1 MIFPLMVLCI
11 LSSQCTVSTACMCIY
26 GLLSF
31 VLTSLE
37 LHTLGNQQV
46 SIQHSSHLL
55 SNLIDLCISDAS
67 YCC

>member
-1 MIFPLMVLCI
+1 MVTVCSVIRSLSSNGLCI
-11 LSSQCTVSTACMCIY
+11 LFFQCTASTACMCIY

-46 SIQHSSHLL
+46 SVQGSLRLL
-55 SNLIDLCISDAS
+55 PNLK
-67 YCC
+67 

>member
-1 MIFPLMVLCI
+1 
-11 LSSQCTVSTACMCIY
+11 MCIY

-46 SIQHSSHLL
+46 TLHGHQGVTAGLL
-55 SNLIDLCISDAS
+55 AWAKGQVNGV
-67 YCC
+67 

>member
-1 MIFPLMVLCI
+1 MRWDYAEPGRECCYSELPLTPL
-11 LSSQCTVSTACMCIY
+11 LLQCTTSTACMCVY

-46 SIQHSSHLL
+46 SVWL
-55 SNLIDLCISDAS
+55 S
-67 YCC
+67 